1 MHVKATRGDQVFF
14 LFSPS
19 LSFPLA
25 RVEFVL
31 TVLAFNGTLV
41 PRESICLP
49 GSYAA
54 SCQPRR
60 DWLLQIK
67 DCITCLRG
75 LMRRNYPHHP
85 NDVWCASVT
94 KTQSARASSE
104 VTSFFCCITV
114 DIMMLILW
122 IKMFNVLTKG
132 NCFICIWGCDA
143 LDLSTVCLIAENCI
157 FFFPLNMAYIIPNSS
172 LLTVTAL
179 FHTNDITWPLWRGI
193 KITHKHLI
201 LEYKCPWNY

>member
-1 MHVKATRGDQVFF
+1 MFPWQPPCMLRQPEVIKSFF

-104 VTSFFCCITV
+104 VTSFFV
-114 DIMMLILW
+114 VLQWILW
-122 IKMFNVLTKG
+122 CLFYGLKCLMYWLKG
-132 NCFICIWGCDA
+132 
-143 LDLSTVCLIAENCI
+143 TV
-157 FFFPLNMAYIIPNSS
+157 SS
-172 LLTVTAL
+172 VSEVVTL
-179 FHTNDITWPLWRGI
+179 
-193 KITHKHLI
+193 
-201 LEYKCPWNY
+201 